1 MSAGYLELFIEQGE
15 DFNVYITLDALNGEA
30 YSIANSSV
38 KADIRKSHWSA
49 NTTCSFGAEIT
60 NPELGII
67 NLSLP
72 ANTTQNLSYGRY
84 VYDIFLTKYNVNTS
98 SNTRSK
104 VLEGVI
110 FIDPSSTRI

>member
-1 MSAGYLELFIEQGE
+1 MPAGYLELFIEQGE
-15 DFNVYITLDALNGEA
+15 DFNVFVTLDGLNGDA

-38 KADIRKSHWSA
+38 KAEIRKSHWSA
-49 NTTCSFGAEIT
+49 NASCSFDAEIT
-60 NPELGII
+60 NEELGII

-84 VYDIFLTKYNVNTS
+84 VYDIFLTQHNTNTN

-110 FIDPSSTRI
+110 YIDPSSTKI